1 MSLDLG
7 APIRTALLADAGI
20 VALLSTLRGTA
31 AVFTRRPTPTDAIR
45 PLIVVSEDISITD
58 ADGLR
63 SDRPIVIRDILIYGD
78 QPDQFR
84 DVETLGYLI
93 RDLFHRNKG
102 SVVSATYDIID
113 IRASGPR
120 KAPTSDEEVVGRVV
134 TLTFILRKTP

>member
-20 VALLSTLRGTA
+20 TALLSTWQEDA
-31 AVFTRRPTPTDAIR
+31 AVFTRRPTPTDATR
-45 PLIVVSEDISITD
+45 PLIVISEDISITD
-58 ADGLR
+58 ADALK

-78 QPDQFR
+78 QPEHFR
-84 DVETLGYLI
+84 DVETLGYLV
-93 RDLFHRNKG
+93 RDLFHREKE
-102 SVVSATYDIID
+102 SVVSTTYDIID

-134 TLTFILRKTP
+134 SLTFIMRKTP

>member
-1 MSLDLG
+1 MSLNLG

-20 VALLSTLRGTA
+20 TALLSTWQTAA
-31 AVFTRRPTPTDAIR
+31 AVFTRRPTPTAVVR

-58 ADGLR
+58 ADALR

-78 QPDQFR
+78 QPDHFR
-84 DVETLGYLI
+84 DIETLGYLV

-102 SVVSATYDIID
+102 SVISTTYDIID

-120 KAPTSDEEVVGRVV
+120 AAPTSDAEVVGRMVS
-134 TLTFILRKTP
+134 LTFIMRKKP